1 LVKITNCQIVDL
13 ESIAQTAQDNQNMLL
28 QEAINNLPQ
37 NITGEQRVQQ
47 VEALKQQAEIGFNKT
62 MDIAQNELKGFAMS
76 LDQVKEVDEVL
87 KNDALRSFSID
98 IETDST
104 ISVDQQQDKN
114 DRIQFTATLTNFAG
128 QFTPLLQAGII
139 QPEAFN
145 EFLGFVARP
154 FKVGRNLE
162 EFLLAKPNEEEEQQP
177 SQEELLAQA
186 QNERQER
193 EFQFKVESEK
203 AKINLEQQKIDIEKA
218 RVLQNQ
224 RQFEDKI
231 DFEDANKAADRQAKV
246 LEKVAPS
253 PEEIIESRTQRL
265 NEQIRN
271 D

>member
-1 LVKITNCQIVDL
+1 
-13 ESIAQTAQDNQNMLL
+13 M
-28 QEAINNLPQ
+28 
-37 NITGEQRVQQ
+37 
-47 VEALKQQAEIGFNKT
+47 
-62 MDIAQNELKGFAMS
+62 
-76 LDQVKEVDEVL
+76 
-87 KNDALRSFSID
+87 
-98 IETDST
+98 
-104 ISVDQQQDKN
+104 
-114 DRIQFTATLTNFAG
+114 
-128 QFTPLLQAGII
+128 I

-145 EFLGFVARP
+145 EFLGFIARP

-231 DFEDANKAADRQAKV
+231 DFEDANKAADRQAKI